1 MTSGSFI
8 VIKVTVA
15 VEASITCLNEST
27 LGMEHNQSA
36 SYIKK
41 IEALIITVNIQ
52 IQCAAEAYKPSKSIG
67 AMVIYKYNGVCK

>member
-15 VEASITCLNEST
+15 VAASITSLNEST

-41 IEALIITVNIQ
+41 TEALIITVNI
-52 IQCAAEAYKPSKSIG
+52 YTNT
-67 AMVIYKYNGVCK
+67 M

>member
-8 VIKVTVA
+8 VIMKVTVA
-15 VEASITCLNEST
+15 VPASIRCLNEST

-52 IQCAAEAYKPSKSIG
+52 IQCAAEAYKPSKS
-67 AMVIYKYNGVCK
+67 V